1 MRKALLSILAVIVFT
16 MFGAA
21 VVVAQEAAQKPEAA
35 KPAVKAETISGTL
48 SMVVTDK
55 KLVVLTGT
63 GGVAYNFKVTGST
76 RIKVD
81 GKKAKLDEL
90 AGQAHKSVT
99 VKFLPVRSGNIAQSI
114 EVGP

>member
-1 MRKALLSILAVIVFT
+1 MRKALLSILAVIVLAVFA
-16 MFGAA
+16 AA

-35 KPAVKAETISGTL
+35 APAVKAETVSGTL
-48 SMVVTDK
+48 AMVVTDK

-63 GGVAYNFKVTGST
+63 GGVPYNFKVTGST

-90 AGQAHKSVT
+90 AGLGKRAVT
-99 VKFLPVRSGNIAQSI
+99 VKFLPVRAGNIAQSI

>member
-1 MRKALLSILAVIVFT
+1 V
-16 MFGAA
+16 
-21 VVVAQEAAQKPEAA
+21 P
-35 KPAVKAETISGTL
+35 
-48 SMVVTDK
+48 
-55 KLVVLTGT
+55 
-63 GGVAYNFKVTGST
+63 YNFKVTGST

-99 VKFLPVRSGNIAQSI
+99 VKFLPVRAGNIAQSI